1 MNIDNET
8 KFEQHI
14 EAVLLASPLYIKRN
28 PKDFD
33 IKRRVDADMLYQFL
47 RSQTDTW
54 ARMIKRFKSD
64 DAALDAV
71 IKDYNSKLDNGHSLV
86 DILRKGLKI

>member
-54 ARMIKRFKSD
+54 ARMIS
-64 DAALDAV
+64 V
-71 IKDYNSKLDNGHSLV
+71 SKAMMPLSTQ
-86 DILRKGLKI
+86 